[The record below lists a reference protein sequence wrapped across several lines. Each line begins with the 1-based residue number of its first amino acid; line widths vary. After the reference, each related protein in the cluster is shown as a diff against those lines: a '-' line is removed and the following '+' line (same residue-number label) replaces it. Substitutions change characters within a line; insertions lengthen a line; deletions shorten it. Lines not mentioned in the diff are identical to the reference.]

1 LPSINGWQGLLA
13 SDGSARAVEAP
24 GFYLAPFYFLV
35 RLLGIDSNRSDVD
48 AGVGKRAFVDCLG
61 KCLPIE
67 VTVRLSGRMRS
78 A

>member
-1 LPSINGWQGLLA
+1 MTGQ
-13 SDGSARAVEAP
+13 SAPLSAP

-35 RLLGIDSNRSDVD
+35 RLLGIDSNRSDVE

-61 KCLPIE
+61 KCLSIE